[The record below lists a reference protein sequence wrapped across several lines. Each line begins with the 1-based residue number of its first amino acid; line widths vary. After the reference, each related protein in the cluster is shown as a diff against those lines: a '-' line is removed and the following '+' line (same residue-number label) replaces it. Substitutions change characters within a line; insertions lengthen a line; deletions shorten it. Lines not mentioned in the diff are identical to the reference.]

1 MAVHFAILRA
11 PRQLGD
17 TEAGVWLYDLKGE
30 TPRQIFRGWATRRT
44 RQRMAL
50 RSGFP
55 STTNSSL
62 APAQAWLDGS
72 PPVQTRTALRLNF
85 ALPDVSAPSAANYF
99 RFDVHP
105 DHKRIVV
112 EAFRFQE
119 SDISMI
125 ENIR

>member
-1 MAVHFAILRA
+1 
-11 PRQLGD
+11 
-17 TEAGVWLYDLKGE
+17 VWLYDLKGE
-30 TPRQIFRGWATRRT
+30 APRQIFRGWAANHAWAGASELFVVEG
-44 RQRMAL
+44 MPDL
-50 RSGFP
+50 RAI
-55 STTNSSL
+55 L
-62 APAQAWLDGS
+62 WRVRLDGS
-72 PPVQTRTALRLNF
+72 PPVQTRTSLRLNL
-85 ALPDVSAPSAANYF
+85 ALPDVSTPAAANYF